1 MPYLSIFVYKY
12 MKWTLSI
19 DRTKQSIQPS
29 EIDVIILC

>member
-1 MPYLSIFVYKY
+1 